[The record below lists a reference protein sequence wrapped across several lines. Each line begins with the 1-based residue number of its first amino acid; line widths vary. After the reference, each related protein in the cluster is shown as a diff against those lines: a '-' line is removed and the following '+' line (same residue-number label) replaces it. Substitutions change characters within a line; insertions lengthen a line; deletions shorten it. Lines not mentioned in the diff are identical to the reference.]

1 MVVYVYRCPVHG
13 VTEQSSPMGAAAATV
28 PCPTCGLTAARSFTA
43 PRLSVGSPR
52 RRALIDRTERSAD
65 QPQVVSGPPSRAN
78 RPAPV
83 SGNPALRRLPRP

>member
-13 VTEQSSPMGAAAATV
+13 VTEQTSPMGAAAATI
-28 PCPTCGLTAARSFTA
+28 PCPTCGRTAARSFTA
-43 PRLSVGSPR
+43 PRLSLGSSR
-52 RRALIDRTERSAD
+52 RRALIEATERSAD
-65 QPQVVSGPPSRAN
+65 QPQVVSVPPPRAQ